1 VGPELFSVAGQVAL
15 IAGGSRGIGYAI
27 AQSFAE
33 AGAKVVITGRK
44 QDTIEAAAR
53 KISQENPGALP
64 VEGYA
69 ADVSVVEDNK
79 RLVAEVVSRHGRID
93 TLFNV
98 AGVTKRQPTLDQTEA
113 DYDHILGTNLKGAF
127 FLSQEVGRHMI
138 AARKGSQIN
147 IASYNNYSPLPGV
160 TPYAVSKGGLHALT
174 RSLAVEWGRY
184 NVRVNSLAPGFILT
198 ALSEKLWS
206 IPKMRDWVLSIT
218 PMRRLGTPEDLIG
231 TAIYLAS
238 EASAFVT
245 GQILWVG
252 GGVTAGT
259 NWPMD
264 L

>member
-1 VGPELFSVAGQVAL
+1 MSTAIFSVEGQVVL
-15 IAGGSRGIGYAI
+15 VSGGSRGIGYSI
-27 AQSFAE
+27 AKSFAE
-33 AGAKVVITGRK
+33 AGATVAITGR
-44 QDTIEAAAR
+44 TPETVEAAAAE
-53 KISQENPGALP
+53 ISELLP
-64 VEGYA
+64 DAPRVTAYA
-69 ADVSVVEDNK
+69 ADVSIAADNK
-79 RLVAEVVSRHGRID
+79 RVVADIIDKHGRID

-98 AGVTKRQPTLDQTEA
+98 AGVTKRRPTTDMTEA
-113 DYDHILGTNLKGAF
+113 DFDRVLGTNLRGAF
-127 FLSQEVGRHMI
+127 LLSQEVGRHMI
-138 AARKGSQIN
+138 AAGRGSQVN

-198 ALSEKLWS
+198 ALTEKLWS

-218 PMRRLGTPEDLIG
+218 PMGRLGTPEDLIG

>member
-1 VGPELFSVAGQVAL
+1 MVSELFSVAGQVVL
-15 IAGGSRGIGYAI
+15 ISGGSRGIGYAI
-27 AQSFAE
+27 ADSFAK
-33 AGAKVVITGRK
+33 AGATVVITGRNA
-44 QDTIEAAAR
+44 DTIEAAAR
-53 KISQENPGALP
+53 QISEKNPEAP
-64 VEGYA
+64 TVEGYA
-69 ADVSVVEDNK
+69 ADVSLVQDNK
-79 RLVAEVVSRHGRID
+79 RVVADIVDKHGRID

-98 AGVTKRQPTLDQTEA
+98 AGVTKRQPTLNQTET
-113 DYDHILGTNLKGAF
+113 DYDHILGTNLKGPF
-127 FLSQEVGRHMI
+127 FLSQEVGRYMI
-138 AARKGSQIN
+138 AAGRGSQIN

-174 RSLAVEWGRY
+174 RSLAVEWGRH

-198 ALSEKLWS
+198 PLTEKLWS

-218 PMRRLGTPEDLIG
+218 PMGRLGTPEDLIG

-238 EASAFVT
+238 DASAFVT

-259 NWPMD
+259 TWPMD